1 MIIKNVRRPLLD
13 KLSLQR
19 YNYVNELA
27 IVITIQN
34 VGGDKDMA
42 KKIVVYHGSSKIIE
56 KPIWGVGNPNN
67 DYGLGFYC
75 TESIELAKEWACSTE
90 TDGYANKYE
99 LDLSDLSVIS
109 LTSGK
114 FNILNWLFILLENR
128 KFRISG
134 GIAKQAKEYIFD
146 NFSVDY
152 KSYDIIKGYRA
163 DDSYFSF
170 ATAFLNNTI
179 SIAQLEKAMVLGKL
193 VEQIVAISKKAFNAL
208 TFIESY
214 QAPKEIYLPK
224 KLARDTDAREEF
236 KKEKNRGSVLNEKYV
251 IDIIREG
258 WKNDDDRLQRIILG

>member
-1 MIIKNVRRPLLD
+1 
-13 KLSLQR
+13 
-19 YNYVNELA
+19 
-27 IVITIQN
+27 
-34 VGGDKDMA
+34 MA

-109 LTSGK
+109 LTSGE

-152 KSYDIIKGYRA
+152 KNYDIIKGYRA

-179 SIAQLEKAMVLGKL
+179 SIAQLEKAMILGKL
-193 VEQIVAISKKAFNAL
+193 GEQIVLKSPKAFEQIKYIGSKNVDSELYYAKKN
-208 TFIESY
+208 ERERE
-214 QAPKEIYLPK
+214 ARKEYRMRKQVKADINELYIIDIMREEMK
-224 KLARDTDAREEF
+224 NGDARL
-236 KKEKNRGSVLNEKYV
+236 SV
-251 IDIIREG
+251 
-258 WKNDDDRLQRIILG
+258 